1 MSFETR
7 PSTNEVFAERL
18 RSAEARRLQEE
29 SRATRS
35 PRVTNKAKAD
45 ARKAIE
51 VAREQKELEDSLME
65 VWG

>member
-1 MSFETR
+1 MFEHR

-18 RSAEARRLQEE
+18 RSAEARRRQEE

-35 PRVTNKAKAD
+35 PRVTNKAKAE

-51 VAREQKELEDSLME
+51 KAIEQRELEESLLE
-65 VWG
+65 VWA